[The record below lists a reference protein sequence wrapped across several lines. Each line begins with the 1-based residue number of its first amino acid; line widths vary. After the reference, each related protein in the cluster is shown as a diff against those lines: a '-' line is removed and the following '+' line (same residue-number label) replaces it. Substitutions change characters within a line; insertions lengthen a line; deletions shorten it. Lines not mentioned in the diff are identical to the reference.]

1 MAKKTT
7 VKKQRPAGTN
17 RESSANTRERAA
29 LMTSLREH
37 VQQRTG
43 TQAEK
48 AEVLGITQ
56 PRLNDLLKNRVDKFS
71 LDALVLLAKKAGLR
85 VNVNVQPVQ
94 ILPRPS
100 SINRRLTTVPSTF
113 APSPERTGPVGL
125 EARYQPVS
133 QVITM

>member
-1 MAKKTT
+1 MTKKTT
-7 VKKQRPAGTN
+7 LKKQRPAGTN

-71 LDALVLLAKKAGLR
+71 LDALVLLAKK
-85 VNVNVQPVQ
+85 PVC
-94 ILPRPS
+94 
-100 SINRRLTTVPSTF
+100 
-113 APSPERTGPVGL
+113 A
-125 EARYQPVS
+125 
-133 QVITM
+133 

>member
-17 RESSANTRERAA
+17 RESSDTRERAS
-29 LMTSLREH
+29 LMTAIREH

-56 PRLNDLLKNRVDKFS
+56 PRLNDLLKE
-71 LDALVLLAKKAGLR
+71 
-85 VNVNVQPVQ
+85 
-94 ILPRPS
+94 S
-100 SINRRLTTVPSTF
+100 SR
-113 APSPERTGPVGL
+113 
-125 EARYQPVS
+125 
-133 QVITM
+133 